1 MISTCTIDGKPE
13 LYGVGIRVSF
23 YLIWFGI
30 TLARWIRDPTL
41 FLLLLGT
48 HFVFA
53 TSVFLG
59 LLITMTTTTTTSLT
73 AAEIY
78 LVMVLVSGLPCYVRV
93 PYYAWRSATAFKE
106 DLDSGCYYYHL
117 GMRNIPPSDRTG
129 PYMFGAFETGLMAC
143 LVGMQLWFWCAGV
156 DDGSLYVGE
165 REGQGGGGECALLQ
179 QSGFV
184 FRPADLQSPGYRAFN
199 AILIFAVAG
208 GTFVTALADAGWIV
222 SRGGEEGEDE
232 GGGEEV
238 SGGRRGRRRRRRE
251 RQRQRQRRGRRRSG
265 RRRVVRMRYY
275 LPTPSI
281 FFHVLLLLGASFYLL
296 GIENRLLFV
305 GHLWLRL
312 RSING

>member
-30 TLARWIRDPTL
+30 TLARWIRDPNL

-59 LLITMTTTTTTSLT
+59 LLITMTTTTTTTTTSLT

-93 PYYAWRSATAFKE
+93 PYYAWRAATAFKE

-156 DDGSLYVGE
+156 DDGRLYVVVERGE
-165 REGQGGGGECALLQ
+165 GGGCALPQ

-184 FRPADLQSPGYRAFN
+184 FRPADLQSPEFRAFN

-222 SRGGEEGEDE
+222 SRGGEEGEERGDDD
-232 GGGEEV
+232 GGGGVGEEGA
-238 SGGRRGRRRRRRE
+238 SGGRRGRRQRRRE
-251 RQRQRQRRGRRRSG
+251 RQRQRQRRQRRRSG
-265 RRRVVRMRYY
+265 RRRMVRMR
-275 LPTPSI
+275 
-281 FFHVLLLLGASFYLL
+281 
-296 GIENRLLFV
+296 
-305 GHLWLRL
+305 
-312 RSING
+312 

>member
-1 MISTCTIDGKPE
+1 MISTCTVDGKPE

-93 PYYAWRSATAFKE
+93 PYYAWRAATAFKE
-106 DLDSGCYYYHL
+106 DLDSGCYYYHP

-143 LVGMQLWFWCAGV
+143 LVGMQLWFWCAGI
-156 DDGSLYVGE
+156 DDGNLYVGE
-165 REGQGGGGECALLQ
+165 REGGGEGGGGERCALLQ

-222 SRGGEEGEDE
+222 SRDGEEGEERGNND
-232 GGGEEV
+232 GGGEGV
-238 SGGRRGRRRRRRE
+238 SGGRRGGRRRRRE

-265 RRRVVRMRYY
+265 RRRVIRMRYLLAY
-275 LPTPSI
+275 SLYVLPCLIVIGSP
-281 FFHVLLLLGASFYLL
+281 LLPFGD
-296 GIENRLLFV
+296 
-305 GHLWLRL
+305 
-312 RSING
+312 